1 MTDLEVRLAK
11 KMIASLD
18 ELHKDILLME
28 VKGLDQN
35 IQHLLELKKFADN
48 IYLMQEDDNQRNEL
62 AMEIVNTQLEIKRLT
77 QLKVEKIQEYQNLV
91 KEEGMA

>member
-35 IQHLLELKKFADN
+35 IQHLLELKKFA
-48 IYLMQEDDNQRNEL
+48 
-62 AMEIVNTQLEIKRLT
+62 
-77 QLKVEKIQEYQNLV
+77 
-91 KEEGMA
+91 GG